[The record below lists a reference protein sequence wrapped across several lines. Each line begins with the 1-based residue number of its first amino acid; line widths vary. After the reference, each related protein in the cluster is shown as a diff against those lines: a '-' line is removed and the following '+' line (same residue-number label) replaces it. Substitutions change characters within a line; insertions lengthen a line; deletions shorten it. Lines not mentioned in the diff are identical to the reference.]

1 MKIPLLL
8 RSAIFSTL
16 LITCFIF
23 SSCGCH
29 FATIKE
35 YQVDKINIYGKLFNN
50 TDEVIW
56 QDGLMVFDI
65 VWVLEKMNVELEWDN
80 NIAYFSLNETDY
92 ILDLDKQILR
102 EKGKEQENSLVYGAG
117 RNFIGK
123 INGKLYVDSATL
135 TFVLYDLK
143 LYSYVEDDHKNNT
156 VNIVINPNY
165 PR

>member
-8 RSAIFSTL
+8 RSAIFATL
-16 LITCFIF
+16 LISCFIF

-29 FATIKE
+29 FATTKE
-35 YQVDKINIYGKLFNN
+35 YQVEKIIVYGEEYRN
-50 TDEVIW
+50 TDIVIW
-56 QDGLMVFDI
+56 QDNLMVFDL
-65 VWVLEKMNVELEWDN
+65 VWVLENMNIDLEWDN
-80 NIAYFSLNETDY
+80 SIALFSLNETDY

-102 EKGKEQENSLVYGAG
+102 EKSKENENCLVYGAG
-117 RNFIGK
+117 RNFIGM
-123 INGKLYVDSATL
+123 INGKLYVDSVTL

-143 LYSYVEDDHKNNT
+143 LYSYVECDRKNNT

>member
-1 MKIPLLL
+1 
-8 RSAIFSTL
+8 
-16 LITCFIF
+16 
-23 SSCGCH
+23 
-29 FATIKE
+29 
-35 YQVDKINIYGKLFNN
+35 
-50 TDEVIW
+50 
-56 QDGLMVFDI
+56 MVFDI